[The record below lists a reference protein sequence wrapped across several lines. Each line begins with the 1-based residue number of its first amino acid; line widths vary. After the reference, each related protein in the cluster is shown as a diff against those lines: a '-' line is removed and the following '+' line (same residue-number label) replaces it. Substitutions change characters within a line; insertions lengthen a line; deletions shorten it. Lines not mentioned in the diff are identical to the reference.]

1 MRVGACPQCAA
12 RVSDMWREHRD
23 TDLLTMT
30 FCPECARAIALFCL
44 TIRGGRPSPDNLN

>member
-44 TIRGGRPSPDNLN
+44 TIGGDRPSPDNLN